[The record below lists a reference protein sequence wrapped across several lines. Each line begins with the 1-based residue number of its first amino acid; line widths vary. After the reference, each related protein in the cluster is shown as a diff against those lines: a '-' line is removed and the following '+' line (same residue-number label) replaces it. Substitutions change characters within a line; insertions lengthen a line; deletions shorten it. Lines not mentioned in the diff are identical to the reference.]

1 MTAQYP
7 KQPKAELCGALG
19 KPSSGKRL
27 GNGSPLP
34 LLLAPAVLSQS
45 RELLGCW
52 MCGSSSPVVCHTPPS
67 ALMSCLLP
75 FSLPFL
81 ELTSSHLLTDLQ
93 DSQSRCKP
101 QPSLREKPV
110 VPTLR
115 KLGTHWQGVGWKRPG
130 LWSGQL
136 LALLFL
142 LLVKQTQRVQVISL
156 VSHSQPQC
164 DSCFSYDGRKRSA
177 RCISEDLG
185 GRSRAC
191 APGQVPKVTRKER
204 RVMGGDDQLCPVGK
218 VKKAQG
224 LCLKQQNR
232 DTLPGAGPAG

>member
-1 MTAQYP
+1 MPY
-7 KQPKAELCGALG
+7 
-19 KPSSGKRL
+19 S
-27 GNGSPLP
+27 
-34 LLLAPAVLSQS
+34 
-45 RELLGCW
+45 
-52 MCGSSSPVVCHTPPS
+52 PPS
-67 ALMSCLLP
+67 ALMSCLFP

-142 LLVKQTQRVQVISL
+142 LLVKQTQRVRVISL

-185 GRSRAC
+185 GWSRAC

-218 VKKAQG
+218 VKKARG

-232 DTLPGAGPAG
+232 DTLPGGQLDEDPAVVSPVQTIRSGQERPRRDWNTFGHPLLLFGN